1 MVSKIGKG
9 TSIVAIIA
17 LLLAL
22 GASGFIIYDQF
33 TAVPEIQPS
42 SKQYYIYDSSSHY
55 VPGSEVWSI
64 INTMKIDFTINLGQK
79 VYFSYSGMAVLDDS
93 SNDTYIEL
101 KFTIDGIR
109 MYYPYIRV
117 DRYNTGGTTGGLR
130 LPISS
135 QYYNT
140 TISPGN
146 HTVTMS
152 YKGDHTLD
160 RIWMQSLFV

>member
-79 VYFSYSGMAVLDDS
+79 VYFSYSGMA
-93 SNDTYIEL
+93 
-101 KFTIDGIR
+101 
-109 MYYPYIRV
+109 
-117 DRYNTGGTTGGLR
+117 
-130 LPISS
+130 
-135 QYYNT
+135 
-140 TISPGN
+140 
-146 HTVTMS
+146 
-152 YKGDHTLD
+152 
-160 RIWMQSLFV
+160 